1 MSRPLGAPGEF
12 ICMMDA
18 HWVTLSRL
26 LKKKLMPTVAIST
39 FPNVTKVFEEFRERM
54 LVVWFAVQQQS
65 FPLICFVCMARV
77 FCFCEEMLVF
87 SKHEA

>member
-26 LKKKLMPTVAIST
+26 LKKKLMLRSHFGSRFRLNPGGVHTVA
-39 FPNVTKVFEEFRERM
+39 ER
-54 LVVWFAVQQQS
+54 VAVNLGFGPQLS
-65 FPLICFVCMARV
+65 
-77 FCFCEEMLVF
+77 
-87 SKHEA
+87 

>member
-26 LKKKLMPTVAIST
+26 LKKNSPGSSFCSNPGGVGEVA
-39 FPNVTKVFEEFRERM
+39 ER
-54 LVVWFAVQQQS
+54 VAVNLGSGPQ
-65 FPLICFVCMARV
+65 LG
-77 FCFCEEMLVF
+77 
-87 SKHEA
+87 

>member
-26 LKKKLMPTVAIST
+26 LKKNSPLAQVSAQVPFFV
-39 FPNVTKVFEEFRERM
+39 ERTGARFCCE
-54 LVVWFAVQQQS
+54 LG
-65 FPLICFVCMARV
+65 LGYNFV
-77 FCFCEEMLVF
+77 
-87 SKHEA
+87 